1 MRVDAQIDDKDLRDK
16 MKLCQKYSPVDFG
29 IDEDFAMMKGTECGV
44 KQIGGQI

>member
-29 IDEDFAMMKGTECGV
+29 IDQDFAMMNDE
-44 KQIGGQI
+44 